1 MKFFQKYSRKFFTIL
16 SKIFPKIRHNSIV
29 FSPYFAIIIVPL
41 EYTKVE
47 TYYGYK
53 IE

>member
-1 MKFFQKYSRKFFTIL
+1 MKFFQKYSRKIFMIL
-16 SKIFPKIRHNSIV
+16 LKIFPKIRHNSIV
-29 FSPYFAIIIVPL
+29 FSPHFAIIIVPL